1 MKKKLLQLYE
11 GEKKGIEKGRQE
23 GILIGKTEVAKKSL
37 KMGMKVEDVAQAT
50 DLEVGL
56 IDKLKEERGKI

>member
-1 MKKKLLQLYE
+1 M
-11 GEKKGIEKGRQE
+11 
-23 GILIGKTEVAKKSL
+23 IGKTEVAKKSL